1 MTRGTARERGSV
13 ALEAAILAP
22 AFMLFC
28 LLIFTGGRVA
38 LAQMAVQSAASEGAR
53 SASIARSAGEA
64 NGSATSAANSTLG
77 NQGLACASQSVAV
90 DTSGFGVPVGTD
102 SMVSVT
108 VTCVVDL
115 SDLSVP
121 GVPGTHTMS
130 YQAFSPLDTHRGR

>member
-1 MTRGTARERGSV
+1 MTTGSARERGSV

-22 AFMLFC
+22 AFMLLC

-38 LAQMAVQSAASEGAR
+38 LAQMAVQSAAAEGAR

-64 NGSATSAANSTLG
+64 HGSATAAADSTLS
-77 NQGLACASQSVAV
+77 NQGLTCASRSVSV

-102 SMVSVT
+102 SKVSVT

-121 GVPGTHTMS
+121 GVPGTTTVTQ
-130 YQAFSPLDTHRGR
+130 QAVSPLDTHRGH